1 MEGVEFSDAVWTEKK
16 IQLLFE
22 AVVKKRYEQMKLFV
36 GPAKATFPRMA
47 CVTNVS
53 LVDVCHVVGMVYLYR
68 YWSLVCSSPT
78 VGKL

>member
-1 MEGVEFSDAVWTEKK
+1 MK

-22 AVVKKRYEQMKLFV
+22 AVSKKRYEEMKLFV
-36 GPAKATFPRMA
+36 GPAKGTFPRMA
-47 CVTNVS
+47 YVTNVS
-53 LVDVCHVVGMVYLYR
+53 LMDVCHVVRMVHFYW